1 MAEDGAAQSNR
12 NRTLICS
19 SRPTAFLRPFRKRTH
34 ALLANGARCPEH
46 LTGDSLCLVGL
57 VHSVAKVN
65 VVCERAVVAVTE
77 SERRRTHRSAPE
89 TLVESN
95 GTEPDAG
102 PFVRYNVQEYVFG
115 AVRVWQ

>member
-1 MAEDGAAQSNR
+1 MAASHTTPAIPPLGSTHRFDPNR
-12 NRTLICS
+12 PSTYLES
-19 SRPTAFLRPFRKRTH
+19 GHL
-34 ALLANGARCPEH
+34 LLANSARCSEH
-46 LTGDSLCLVGL
+46 LTSDRLALISF
-57 VHSVAKVN
+57 VHA
-65 VVCERAVVAVTE
+65 VCERTVVAVTE

-102 PFVRYNVQEYVFG
+102 PFVRYNIQEYVFG